1 MRGGS
6 LLAKTVQGSRTSYL
20 EPRFLGRSLRAM
32 ALARFRI
39 NNYQQNE
46 NGIELLE
53 ETTWKQ
59 APFSGKSKPQ
69 KIFAK
74 FKRKGVRTLMK
85 NEIKSAI
92 KELSIKTE
100 KAANQDEAMKY
111 AQAALNLANVLA
123 TLESI
128 ER

>member
-1 MRGGS
+1 
-6 LLAKTVQGSRTSYL
+6 
-20 EPRFLGRSLRAM
+20 
-32 ALARFRI
+32 
-39 NNYQQNE
+39 
-46 NGIELLE
+46 
-53 ETTWKQ
+53 
-59 APFSGKSKPQ
+59 
-69 KIFAK
+69 
-74 FKRKGVRTLMK
+74 MK